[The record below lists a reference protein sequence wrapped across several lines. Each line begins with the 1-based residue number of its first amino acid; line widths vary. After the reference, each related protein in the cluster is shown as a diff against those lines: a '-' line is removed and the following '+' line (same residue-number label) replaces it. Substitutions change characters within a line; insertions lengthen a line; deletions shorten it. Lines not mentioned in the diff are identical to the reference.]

1 MSFNGEGRSLCGL
14 TLVVLFPRLLLHSNQ
29 HGNLPS
35 LCDLLKMGTLV
46 PLIHVA
52 PEEISVPPSLHTDGA
67 SHYPKALVRILFK
80 IRLGHPSRNV
90 RHCRRLLEAF
100 LEMPSLKEFH
110 HRQEAEWALESDGN
124 IVFRP

>member
-1 MSFNGEGRSLCGL
+1 MSFNGEGRSLCSL

-46 PLIHVA
+46 PLIHA
-52 PEEISVPPSLHTDGA
+52 ALEEISASTLPAHGWC

-110 HRQEAEWALESDGN
+110 HWQETKWALESDGN
-124 IVFRP
+124 IVFGP